1 MREKTPGSRSDWPGR
16 RSGSYSAWT
25 VPGLGWPTRHW
36 QTHRGL
42 LAERCLHHRTV
53 WHGPSAL
60 SESGPAIFF
69 PKDIRVC
76 SRKSSTSAACL
87 NRYVSPTFQEHS
99 RDGLRKR
106 LIMRPSFW
114 SASGH
119 RDETFLVF
127 WSCDCCLVVFF
138 GSRVFCVH
146 TRVEI
151 KTPIEKKH
159 YPPRCQAT
167 SCNQ

>member
-1 MREKTPGSRSDWPGR
+1 M
-16 RSGSYSAWT
+16 
-25 VPGLGWPTRHW
+25 PGLGWSTGRRSEAYSRNGAF
-36 QTHRGL
+36 TI
-42 LAERCLHHRTV
+42 A
-53 WHGPSAL
+53 PSGTGQVGRAGDG
-60 SESGPAIFF
+60 SGPGAIGRKFF
-69 PKDIRVC
+69 PKHIKVC

-146 TRVEI
+146 TRVDI